1 MFRIVNVERKRHLF
15 YYIDLQKKIRIE
27 LVLINFFFFL
37 WKEKTTLNFMNTK

>member
-27 LVLINFFFFL
+27 LVLINSFFL
-37 WKEKTTLNFMNTK
+37 FMEGKNNIKFYEY